1 MRAIVK
7 KRIRATTRFVLVGAA
22 VGTVVGL
29 LIHQIE
35 GGSPLPHAARGV
47 ASGILTGL
55 LVGIGEEWIF
65 VGRIRWRHYV
75 WVTSGRVILYTE
87 VIVLTLVF
95 VNGGSM
101 ALTSDTGLFAA
112 MAIYLTGGTI
122 ARDVIMAAFVAV
134 LGTAFL
140 EVRHLHNPGDILNF
154 LMGRYRFPVEE
165 CRVFLFADLA
175 DSTSIAERLG
185 DVMYSRFIGDCY
197 RDIAEAILA
206 WRGQVYSVRGR
217 RSRD

>member
-1 MRAIVK
+1 
-7 KRIRATTRFVLVGAA
+7 
-22 VGTVVGL
+22 
-29 LIHQIE
+29 
-35 GGSPLPHAARGV
+35 
-47 ASGILTGL
+47 
-55 LVGIGEEWIF
+55 
-65 VGRIRWRHYV
+65 
-75 WVTSGRVILYTE
+75 
-87 VIVLTLVF
+87 VIVVTLVL

-101 ALTSDTGLFAA
+101 ALTSGTGAFEAI
-112 MAIYLTGGTI
+112 AIYLTGDTM
-122 ARDVIMAAFVAV
+122 ARDVFLAALVALV
-134 LGTAFL
+134 GTAFL